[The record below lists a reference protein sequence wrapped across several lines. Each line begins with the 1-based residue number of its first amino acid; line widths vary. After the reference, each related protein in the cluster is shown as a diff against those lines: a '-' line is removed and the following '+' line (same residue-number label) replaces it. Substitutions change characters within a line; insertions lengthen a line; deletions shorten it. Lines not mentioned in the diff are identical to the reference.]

1 MESLYLKIALFFACF
16 VTGAL
21 LALVRLL
28 WRRIT
33 ALETSILEFAREEG
47 AQYRDANS
55 TEPQSHPNG
64 ASGVGRLEIYAK
76 ADLGNARH
84 EQGNAQLPLPRRA
97 RRGASGGSKE
107 AGT

>member
-64 ASGVGRLEIYAK
+64 ASGVGPFML
-76 ADLGNARH
+76 
-84 EQGNAQLPLPRRA
+84 
-97 RRGASGGSKE
+97 
-107 AGT
+107 